1 MTFKVMPEVQLRV
14 DSAYPGDQGGGKARL
29 DPETMLLLK
38 ISPGDL
44 VAIEGKR
51 RTVAKVWRMLVE
63 DWNQRK
69 IRIDNF
75 TRMNAGVSIGD
86 TVKVVKI
93 IDEVEAK
100 RIILAPPEGLPNKL
114 PVSNNPQV
122 LNGLIDFPIAKGD
135 SVPIILGHPFIQPQI
150 VPFKVMEIE
159 PEEAVIITKNTQIE
173 FSDKPAEGLE
183 GIRKLHY
190 EDIGGLKDEM
200 QRLRETIE
208 LPLRHP
214 ELFQTLGI
222 EPPKGVLLYG
232 PPGTG
237 KTLIAKAVANESGAH
252 FIHIAGPE
260 VISKYYGESEQ
271 KLREIFEEASENAP
285 SIIFIDELD
294 SIAPRREDV
303 TGEVERRVVAQLLT
317 MMDGLEE
324 RGEVIVIGATNR
336 VDAIDAALRRPGRFD
351 REIEIGVPSEPDRV
365 EILKIHTRGMPLYD
379 DVSLD
384 TLAKQTHGFVGAD
397 LAALAREAAIRAL
410 RRYLPELDLEE
421 KEIPAETLEIMKVL
435 KSDFRSAQ
443 RDVGP
448 SAMREV
454 MLEVSHVKW
463 ENVGGLE
470 SAKIEIRE
478 AVEYPLT
485 KRQSFED
492 LGIEPPRGVLLY
504 GPPGTGKTLIAK
516 AVATES
522 GANFIPVRGPQ
533 LLSKWVGE
541 SERAVRE
548 VFKKARQVSPSIIFF
563 DEIDALAPA
572 RGTTSDS
579 HVIDNVLNQILTEM
593 DGLIELKDVVVMGAT
608 NRPEI
613 VDPALLRAGRFDRL
627 VYIGEPNLE
636 DRIAILNVHSKYLPI
651 EGTKFEKVIELTRPL
666 SNENLDKLIE
676 SIKNEQSSNEQS
688 KNKLI
693 SLEEIKAIILEIR
706 KAMIENII
714 VKKKIILD
722 GFDSLTLANLTM
734 EVDDSNINKVL
745 TSIRQEQEITKGEI
759 MEKFNQIY
767 SPKAIHPSV
776 LEKRRKKI
784 LNRIQFNKLNIVGN
798 ALEYLIDITL
808 IFDESSIDEIID
820 LLKKPVIIG
829 SHDIENYLSKIDHR
843 AKIIVNLEARR
854 KIIEDSLKERKI
866 DLYNYSVDE
875 FVNKSINLSEIELE
889 KMIDILWIERIVNEN
904 RIQKIKQLYDEKR
917 LKSQGMKIQD
927 LANISIINKIN
938 DYDLDLLLETFWK
951 EQIIDHAKIIDFGDS
966 LKNKK
971 WEELITRSV
980 RRRKILDHLTR
991 MKIEFNDPPKKNLIG
1006 SIASK
1011 TEGYVGSDL
1020 EALCR
1025 EAGMFALREESS
1037 CIKEK
1042 HFEDAIKKV
1051 HPTMNEHV
1059 RDYYKKIQQHFK
1071 GGLPQQV
1078 QPPEYQ

>member
-51 RTVAKVWRMLVE
+51 RTVAKVWRALVE

-75 TRMNAGVSIGD
+75 TRDNAGIKIGD
-86 TVKVVKI
+86 TVKVIKI
-93 IDEVEAK
+93 TEEVEAK
-100 RIILAPPEGLPNKL
+100 KVVLAPPKGLTTKL

-122 LNGLIDFPIAKGD
+122 LNGLIDFPITKND
-135 SVPIILGHPFIQPQI
+135 TVPIILGHPFMQPHI
-150 VPFKVMEIE
+150 VPFNVNEIE
-159 PEEAVIITKNTQIE
+159 PEEAVIITKNTSIE
-173 FSDKPAEGLE
+173 FSDIPAEGLE

-252 FIHIAGPE
+252 FISIAGPE
-260 VISKYYGESEQ
+260 IISKYYGESEQ
-271 KLREIFEEASENAP
+271 QLRSLFEEARENAP

-294 SIAPRREDV
+294 SIAPRRDEV

-324 RGEVIVIGATNR
+324 RGQVVVIGATNR

-351 REIEIGVPSEPDRV
+351 REIEIGVPAEKDRV
-365 EILKIHTRGMPLYD
+365 EILKIHTRGMPLAD

-384 TLAKQTHGFVGAD
+384 ALAEQTHGFVGAD

-410 RRYLPELDLEE
+410 RRYLQLPELDLEE
-421 KEIPAETLEIMKVL
+421 KEIPVEVLEIMKVF

-470 SAKIEIRE
+470 SAKTEIRE

-485 KRQSFED
+485 HRQKFED

-516 AVATES
+516 AVASES

-548 VFKKARQVSPSIIFF
+548 VFKKARQVAPSIIFF

-572 RGTTSDS
+572 RGTSSDS
-579 HVIDNVLNQILTEM
+579 HVSDNVLNQILTEM
-593 DGLIELKDVVVMGAT
+593 DGLEELKDVVVMGAT
-608 NRPEI
+608 NRPDI

-627 VYIGEPNLE
+627 VYIGEPTFE
-636 DRIAILNVHSKYLPI
+636 DR
-651 EGTKFEKVIELTRPL
+651 
-666 SNENLDKLIE
+666 
-676 SIKNEQSSNEQS
+676 
-688 KNKLI
+688 
-693 SLEEIKAIILEIR
+693 
-706 KAMIENII
+706 
-714 VKKKIILD
+714 KKII
-722 GFDSLTLANLTM
+722 
-734 EVDDSNINKVL
+734 
-745 TSIRQEQEITKGEI
+745 R
-759 MEKFNQIY
+759 
-767 SPKAIHPSV
+767 IHTRFMP
-776 LEKRRKKI
+776 LE
-784 LNRIQFNKLNIVGN
+784 GS
-798 ALEYLIDITL
+798 ALE
-808 IFDESSIDEIID
+808 
-820 LLKKPVIIG
+820 
-829 SHDIENYLSKIDHR
+829 
-843 AKIIVNLEARR
+843 
-854 KIIEDSLKERKI
+854 
-866 DLYNYSVDE
+866 
-875 FVNKSINLSEIELE
+875 EL
-889 KMIDILWIERIVNEN
+889 MML
-904 RIQKIKQLYDEKR
+904 
-917 LKSQGMKIQD
+917 
-927 LANISIINKIN
+927 
-938 DYDLDLLLETFWK
+938 
-951 EQIIDHAKIIDFGDS
+951 
-966 LKNKK
+966 
-971 WEELITRSV
+971 
-980 RRRKILDHLTR
+980 
-991 MKIEFNDPPKKNLIG
+991 
-1006 SIASK
+1006 
-1011 TEGYVGSDL
+1011 TEGYSEEAIGELVEKLGKDRNLDPDEVKAVVTTTAAAGSAVASPGTRRKRLVELLHEKNLVFADPARELLITTLSGITEGFVGSDL
-1020 EALCR
+1020 ESICR
-1025 EAGMFALREESS
+1025 EAGMLALREDAA
-1037 CIKEK
+1037 IVTRH
-1042 HFEDAIKKV
+1042 HFEEAQKKV
-1051 HPTMNEHV
+1051 HPMMNERL
-1059 RDYYKKIQQHFK
+1059 RDYYKNIRQHFK
-1071 GGLPQQV
+1071 GGLPTQV